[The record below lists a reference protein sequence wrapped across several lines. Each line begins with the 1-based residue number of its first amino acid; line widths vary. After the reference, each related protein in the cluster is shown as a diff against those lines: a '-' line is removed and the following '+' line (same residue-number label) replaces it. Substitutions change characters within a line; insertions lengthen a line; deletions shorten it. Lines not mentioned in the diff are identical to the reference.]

1 MTRPLLAFLLSFSLV
16 GCAYETSLPST
27 GYLPADAFG
36 NSVIGEDPAIAAMSA
51 ATVAFA
57 YPEKMKGLPAQMALA
72 IASLDAM
79 AGQFTTGGRWM
90 AMDPIAKSEMLDARA
105 EVRAI
110 LGAPEATQSQS
121 LIDHLVAASHALD
134 QGDQKAALAALS
146 GPDFT
151 KSPAQTL
158 VLLANFPKVP
168 DANYAT
174 MTASQD
180 LFPVDGGFNMMN

>member
-1 MTRPLLAFLLSFSLV
+1 MNRLWLALLLCFSLV
-16 GCAYETSLPST
+16 GCAYEAPLPST
-27 GYLPADAFG
+27 GYLPVDAFG

-57 YPEKMKGLPAQMALA
+57 YPEKMRGRPTQMALA

-90 AMDPIAKSEMLDARA
+90 AMDPIAKSEMLDARGK
-105 EVRAI
+105 VRAI
-110 LGAPEATQSQS
+110 LGVPEATQSQS
-121 LIDHLVAASHALD
+121 LIDHLVATSHALGQD
-134 QGDQKAALAALS
+134 DQKAALAALS

-151 KSPAQTL
+151 KPPAQTL
-158 VLLANFPKVP
+158 AILTNFPKVP

-180 LFPVDGGFNMMN
+180 LFPADGGFDKMN